1 MYCISFWILKY
12 MFYQKKIFIYLYI
25 NIFNLKI
32 FLMNYIGCL
41 KNLIFIFYYVEYI
54 IFKLII
60 YLKFIINE
68 QFKYMYMQGFDE

>member
-1 MYCISFWILKY
+1 
-12 MFYQKKIFIYLYI
+12 
-25 NIFNLKI
+25 
-32 FLMNYIGCL
+32 MNYIGCL